1 VKRAVQVL
9 GVLFVL
15 LGVFWAG
22 RESSHG
28 ISAFTDH
35 WWCPIPLAMI
45 LLGVLSMIAAR
56 GIRPG
61 RGAVA

>member
-1 VKRAVQVL
+1 M
-9 GVLFVL
+9 
-15 LGVFWAG
+15 FWAG

-28 ISAFTDH
+28 LAAFTDH
-35 WWCPIPLAMI
+35 WWCPIPLAMVF
-45 LLGVLSMIAAR
+45 LGAISVLASR